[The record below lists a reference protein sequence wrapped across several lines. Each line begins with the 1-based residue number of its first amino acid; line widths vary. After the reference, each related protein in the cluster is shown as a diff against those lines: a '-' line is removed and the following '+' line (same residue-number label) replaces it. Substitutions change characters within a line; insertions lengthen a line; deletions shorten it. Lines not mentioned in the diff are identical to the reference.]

1 MIHNPELL
9 KWCLIISYFNEIKGP
24 KIFYCKNLLSSIK
37 QADLEKILDV
47 LDYNIGEETYIFAF
61 RKHQIIN
68 YLFYINSKF
77 ARGGQDLIMISYVIE
92 PTCFR
97 KKFIDEFRYLESR
110 KKILEEY
117 AKKLKSF
124 YELPSILHNQNNVLG
139 TNPIDTIEF
148 WNSFKELYN
157 KYSKILTPTLIDEFE
172 KWIYIKPQCP
182 ICNEKKGIEIPERII
197 NVNKNLTNITIP
209 KYKIC
214 QHAFMVSVDKNFK
227 IHESENIDFELS
239 SLEQGNN
246 LKLFNIDVFWIKSN
260 ISAEML
266 INIFHA
272 LLHGK
277 KILLLF
283 KKLNEL
289 NKNLTNFFQFI
300 FRDSFKINISM
311 ENKRIYK
318 KKKKRYENYIIL
330 AKYQRYKNN
339 SNFNI
344 HKFEKEVIEN
354 FYKKNDPTASI
365 ILLRNHIQE
374 IYGLSQKLSEIKKK
388 SGYLQ
393 RKETVRYLEDT
404 FFLRIKKDFFYF
416 LLGIVK
422 NYFAIDIKLT
432 QDILA
437 KKIDEMWGM
446 K

>member
-1 MIHNPELL
+1 MTNKPELL
-9 KWCLIISYFNEIKGP
+9 NWCLILSYFNEIKGP

-37 QADLEKILDV
+37 QADLGKILDV

-61 RKHQIIN
+61 RKHHIIN
-68 YLFYINSKF
+68 YLFYINSNF
-77 ARGGQDLIMISYVIE
+77 ARGGQDLLMISYVIE
-92 PTCFR
+92 PTYLR
-97 KKFIDEFRYLESR
+97 KKFIDEFRYLESK

-139 TNPIDTIEF
+139 TNPINPIEF
-148 WNSFKELYN
+148 WNKFKELYN

-172 KWIYIKPQCP
+172 KWIYIMPQCP

-197 NVNKNLTNITIP
+197 KVNKNLTNITIP

-227 IHESENIDFELS
+227 IHESENIDFDLT
-239 SLEQGNN
+239 SLEQGNT
-246 LKLFNIDVFWIKSN
+246 LRPFNIDVFWIKSN
-260 ISAEML
+260 IRPEIL
-266 INIFHA
+266 IKIFHA
-272 LLHGK
+272 LIHGK

-311 ENKRIYK
+311 ENKRKYK

-330 AKYQRYKNN
+330 AKYPRYKNN

-344 HKFEKEVIEN
+344 HKFEKEIIEN

-446 K
+446 R